1 MEYLLDTTTISYM
14 LEKERRVSRRFN
26 RLLVSDQAYTSV
38 ISEAELIYG
47 ALRLQGARG
56 RNLHDEITDLLDR
69 LDEVLPI
76 SRQVAQVNADLKRK
90 LAADGRAVPV
100 NDLWIAAVAVSRDLT
115 LVAHDKD
122 FEGIPRL
129 RLEDWLA

>member
-1 MEYLLDTTTISYM
+1 MEYLLDTTTISYL

-26 RLLVSDQAYTSV
+26 RLLLSDQAYPSV

-47 ALRLQGARG
+47 ALRLPGARG

-76 SRQVAQVNADLKRK
+76 SRQIAQVNADLKRK
-90 LAADGRAVPV
+90 LAAEGRAVPV
-100 NDLWIAAVAVSRDLT
+100 NDLWIGAVAVSRDLT

-122 FEGIPRL
+122 FESILGL

>member
-69 LDEVLPI
+69 L
-76 SRQVAQVNADLKRK
+76 SLKQGALL
-90 LAADGRAVPV
+90 LASGRTATSDVEQ
-100 NDLWIAAVAVSRDLT
+100 RDRIT
-115 LVAHDKD
+115 LDQTLFGCLDQRGESYPGGHIDVDA
-122 FEGIPRL
+122 FTFP
-129 RLEDWLA
+129 

>member
-1 MEYLLDTTTISYM
+1 MEYLLDTTTISYL

-26 RLLVSDQAYTSV
+26 RLLLSDQAYTSV

-47 ALRLQGARG
+47 ALRLPGARG
-56 RNLHDEITDLLDR
+56 RNLHGEITDLLDR

-90 LAADGRAVPV
+90 LAAEGRAVPV

>member
-1 MEYLLDTTTISYM
+1 MEYLLDTTTISYL

-90 LAADGRAVPV
+90 LAAEGRAVPV

>member
-1 MEYLLDTTTISYM
+1 MEYLLDTTTISYL

-76 SRQVAQVNADLKRK
+76 SRQVAQVNADLKPK

>member
-1 MEYLLDTTTISYM
+1 MEYLLDTTTISYL

-122 FEGIPRL
+122 FESILGL